1 LAVTF
6 VVFCLSD
13 TSQTI
18 LVMEILYDHDALPLG
33 AILGAL
39 SCPRSILSVGVVRGL
54 QMMMKASDSMSFI
67 NLGVES
73 KVAHCQNPRLVDIRV
88 PTERAKNDIQPR
100 DFIYNVPDGL

>member
-1 LAVTF
+1 MG
-6 VVFCLSD
+6 FCLSD

-39 SCPRSILSVGVVRGL
+39 SCPRSILSVGVGRGL

-73 KVAHCQNPRLVDIRV
+73 KVAHCQNPRLVDIRA
-88 PTERAKNDIQPR
+88 PTDRVKNDIHSR
-100 DFIYNVPDGL
+100 CFVYLLRS